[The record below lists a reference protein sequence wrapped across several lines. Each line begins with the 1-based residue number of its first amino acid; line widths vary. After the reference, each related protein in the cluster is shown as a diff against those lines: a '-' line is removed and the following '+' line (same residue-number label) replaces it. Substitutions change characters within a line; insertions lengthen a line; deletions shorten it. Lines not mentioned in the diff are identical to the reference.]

1 LSRQTAIRRVSRV
14 TGAAKHEMR
23 ALNLQGDRLALENDR
38 LQRRL
43 KARDDEVACLSKALD
58 AKHNSLE
65 RLRAS
70 IGRWSGA
77 DGSGSPRAPAGGSK
91 R

>member
-1 LSRQTAIRRVSRV
+1 V
-14 TGAAKHEMR
+14 TVAAKHEMR
-23 ALNLQGDRLALENDR
+23 ALNLQGGRLALENDR
-38 LQRRL
+38 LRRRL
-43 KARDDEVACLSKALD
+43 KARDDEAARLSKALE
-58 AKHNSLE
+58 AKHNGLE

-70 IGRWSGA
+70 NGRWSGA